1 MSDRFA
7 CRSVI
12 HVEYEDI
19 NTEVLRPEL
28 VVFVYRE
35 SINSPSR
42 KTADLGCFC
51 YRSREEVA
59 GKKGVGTAVDLA
71 SLDVER
77 IPVVKRS
84 IDFFRSGGPRSV
96 ERKYGDFKKFYDW
109 IDCQDKNYSFND
121 YESMRGA
128 YCDYSKHLNHMS
140 DLSRLGSGG
149 LSKTTANGYQS
160 SAAIL
165 VSLVLNIAVHKVR
178 SFTFVIPRNR
188 GRIDRL
194 SNLSSQEERS
204 RTFSALVNFINE
216 VHRVVVGGGGLPIKF
231 TSPNDED
238 FFYYLPQQIGVKK
251 EDSESFA
258 YYLKS
263 FKEFPKFFSVVESL
277 GLNVEG
283 QRRKILKSAHGNC
296 RNSVRRI
303 IKNPR
308 CPAAIWLA
316 NRAISAG
323 LITFISA
330 TSTNLSVAQELVLD
344 TEQVVA
350 STQGKRY
357 SGAKGRADGMEVHPE
372 FGADYLP
379 VYKKIMDLRS
389 WILNGRDSSLVFPYQ
404 TEEGSI
410 SRLERWAL
418 KELKR
423 MFSIALPNTVWVTPT
438 QWRKGVGSE
447 YIKLS
452 GGDTVLAAEKLGN
465 SESVVRKHYARPSI
479 DDTANELTMFFD
491 SVYNQAI
498 SRTRSLDQIPVTI
511 QGSEQLSNIPTGC
524 CNNPE
529 ELTPALATGFT
540 SLAPAP
546 SCGEPATC
554 LFCSFYGV
562 HADEQDVRRLL
573 SLQHL
578 LRASKGSMAN
588 ERYIEKIAP
597 MLHRIDEVLAEI
609 EQVANVQPTLVTSI
623 RAQVEGGVLDSF
635 WEIHFNTFVSVGLVT

>member
-1 MSDRFA
+1 MNDGFVNRP
-7 CRSVI
+7 VV
-12 HVEYEDI
+12 HVDYDDI
-19 NTEVLRPEL
+19 GTEVLRPEL
-28 VVFVYRE
+28 VVFIYRE
-35 SINSPSR
+35 SVNSPSR
-42 KTADLGCFC
+42 KTADLGCLC
-51 YRSREEVA
+51 YRSRNKVA
-59 GKKGVGTAVDLA
+59 GKKGVGTAVDLKT
-71 SLDVER
+71 LDVER
-77 IPVVKRS
+77 IPVVKRT
-84 IDFFRSGGPRSV
+84 IDFLRSAGSRSV
-96 ERKYGDFKKFYDW
+96 ESRYGDFKKFYDW
-109 IDCQDKNYSFND
+109 IDCQDNIYRFSDF
-121 YESMRGA
+121 ESMKSA
-128 YCDYSKHLNHMS
+128 YCDYSRYLNHMS
-140 DLSRLGSGG
+140 DLASISSNG
-149 LSKTTANGYQS
+149 LNKTTASGYQS

-165 VSLVLNIAVHKVR
+165 VSLVLSIPVHKVK

-204 RTFSALVNFINE
+204 RTFSALVNFIAE
-216 VHRVVVGGGGLPIKF
+216 VHRVVVEGGSLPIKF

-238 FFYYLPQQIGVKK
+238 FYYYLPQQIGVKK

-258 YYLKS
+258 YYLKN
-263 FKEFPKFFSVVESL
+263 FKEFPKFVSVIDSL

-283 QRRKILKSAHGNC
+283 QRRKILRSAHSNC

-344 TEQVVA
+344 TEQMEV
-350 STQGKRY
+350 STQGKRF
-357 SGAKGRADGMEVHPE
+357 SGAKGRAEGKEVYPE

-379 VYKKIMDLRS
+379 VYKKIKDLRS
-389 WILNGRDSSLVFPYQ
+389 WILNGRESSLLFPYQ
-404 TEEGSI
+404 TEEGSL
-410 SRLERWAL
+410 SRLERWSL

-423 MFSIALPNTVWVTPT
+423 MFSAALPNTVWVTPM

-452 GGDTVLAAEKLGN
+452 DGDTVLAAEKLGN
-465 SESVVRKHYARPSI
+465 SETTVRQHYARPSV
-479 DDTANELTMFFD
+479 DDTANELTIFFD

-498 SRTRSLDQIPVTI
+498 SRTRLLEQIPVKI
-511 QGSEQLSNIPTGC
+511 QSAERASNIPTGYC
-524 CNNPE
+524 DNSKDSAPI
-529 ELTPALATGFT
+529 LADGFT
-540 SLAPAP
+540 SLAPEP

-562 HADEQDVRRLL
+562 HADEQDIRRLL

-578 LRASKGSMAN
+578 LRVSKGSMAN
-588 ERYIEKIAP
+588 ERYLDKISP

-609 EQVANVQPTLVTSI
+609 EQAANVQPALVASI
-623 RAQVEGGVLDSF
+623 RAQVERGVLDSF
-635 WEIHFNTFVSVGLVT
+635 WEIHFNTFVSIGLVS